1 MLKLNKGDSME
12 EKERALLV
20 GVNINDD
27 EYFFKEVNELRELA
41 KACNMEPVELVVQN
55 LSSINSAFYV
65 GVGKLDEIKDK
76 IKELDIDIVIF
87 NNELTPSQ
95 LKNIEQKLDIAVLD
109 KTALILEIFNIRA
122 KTKEAKLQVEVA
134 RLKYMLPRLVG
145 LHKALGRQGGGSG
158 VSNKGSGEKKIELDR
173 RIIEARISKLNKELE
188 QISKTRETQSKQRE
202 KSSIPLVS
210 MVGYTN
216 AGKSTLLN
224 DFVELSGEDE
234 DKKVF
239 EEDMLFATLETSV
252 RKIKLK
258 DNKEFLL
265 SDTVGFIKS
274 LPHELIK
281 AFRSTL
287 EEVKHADLLLHVIDF
302 SDDDYEE
309 NIRVTENTLKIIGA
323 QDIPVI
329 YVYNKSELKKEKFP
343 VVSDNSIYIS
353 AKNKIG
359 IYELLEL
366 INKTIFKE
374 YKSCCMLIPY
384 DKGSILS
391 YFNEMYYIKNAEY
404 LEEGTKIEFDCSLK
418 DYDKYKEYLIEE

>member
-1 MLKLNKGDSME
+1 ME

-366 INKTIFKE
+366 INKSIFKG

-384 DKGSILS
+384 DKGNILS
-391 YFNEMYYIKNAEY
+391 FFNEMYNIKNTDY

>member
-1 MLKLNKGDSME
+1 ME

-55 LSSINSAFYV
+55 LSCINSAFYV

-158 VSNKGSGEKKIELDR
+158 LSNKGSGEKKIELDR

-329 YVYNKSELKKEKFP
+329 YVYNKSELKKEKLP

-366 INKTIFKE
+366 INKSIFKG

-384 DKGSILS
+384 DKGNILS
-391 YFNEMYYIKNAEY
+391 FFNEMYNIKNTDY

-418 DYDKYKEYLIEE
+418 DYDKYKEYLIE

>member
-1 MLKLNKGDSME
+1 ME

-158 VSNKGSGEKKIELDR
+158 LSNKGSGEKKIELDR
-173 RIIEARISKLNKELE
+173 RIIESRISKLNKELE

-309 NIRVTENTLKIIGA
+309 NIRVTENTLKTIGV

-329 YVYNKSELKKEKFP
+329 YVYNKSELKKEKLP
-343 VVSDNSIYIS
+343 VINDNSIYIS

-359 IYELLEL
+359 IYELLDL
-366 INKTIFKE
+366 INKTIFKG
-374 YKSCCMLIPY
+374 YKRCCMLIPY

-391 YFNEMYYIKNAEY
+391 YFNQMYNINNTEY

>member
-1 MLKLNKGDSME
+1 
-12 EKERALLV
+12 
-20 GVNINDD
+20 
-27 EYFFKEVNELRELA
+27 
-41 KACNMEPVELVVQN
+41 MEPVELVVQN

-145 LHKALGRQGGGSG
+145 LHKALGRQGGGSS

-188 QISKTRETQSKQRE
+188 QISKTRETQSKKRE

-366 INKTIFKE
+366 INKSIFKG

-384 DKGSILS
+384 DKGNILS
-391 YFNEMYYIKNAEY
+391 FFNEMYNIKNTDY

>member
-1 MLKLNKGDSME
+1 ME

-384 DKGSILS
+384 DKGNILS
-391 YFNEMYYIKNAEY
+391 FFNEMYNIKNTDY

>member
-1 MLKLNKGDSME
+1 ME
-12 EKERALLV
+12 KKERALLV

-366 INKTIFKE
+366 INKSIFKG

>member
-1 MLKLNKGDSME
+1 ME

-55 LSSINSAFYV
+55 LSCINSAFYV

-158 VSNKGSGEKKIELDR
+158 LSNKGSGEKKIELDR

-384 DKGSILS
+384 DKGNILS
-391 YFNEMYYIKNAEY
+391 FFNEMYNIKNTDY

>member
-1 MLKLNKGDSME
+1 ME

-76 IKELDIDIVIF
+76 IKDLDIDIVIF

-158 VSNKGSGEKKIELDR
+158 LSNKGSGEKKIELDR
-173 RIIEARISKLNKELE
+173 RIIESRISKLNKELE

-274 LPHELIK
+274 LPHELVK

-309 NIRVTENTLKIIGA
+309 NIRVTENTLKTIGV
-323 QDIPVI
+323 QGIPVI
-329 YVYNKSELKKEKFP
+329 YVYNKSELKKEKLP
-343 VVSDNSIYIS
+343 VINDNSIYIS

-359 IYELLEL
+359 IYELLDL
-366 INKTIFKE
+366 INKTIFKG
-374 YKSCCMLIPY
+374 YKRCCMLIPY

-391 YFNEMYYIKNAEY
+391 YFNQMYNIKNTEY

>member
-158 VSNKGSGEKKIELDR
+158 LSNKGSGEKKIELDR

-384 DKGSILS
+384 DKGNILS
-391 YFNEMYYIKNAEY
+391 FFNEMYNIKNTDY

-418 DYDKYKEYLIEE
+418 DYDKYKEYLIE

>member
-1 MLKLNKGDSME
+1 
-12 EKERALLV
+12 
-20 GVNINDD
+20 
-27 EYFFKEVNELRELA
+27 
-41 KACNMEPVELVVQN
+41 
-55 LSSINSAFYV
+55 
-65 GVGKLDEIKDK
+65 
-76 IKELDIDIVIF
+76 
-87 NNELTPSQ
+87 
-95 LKNIEQKLDIAVLD
+95 
-109 KTALILEIFNIRA
+109 
-122 KTKEAKLQVEVA
+122 
-134 RLKYMLPRLVG
+134 MLPRLVG

-158 VSNKGSGEKKIELDR
+158 LSNKGSGEKKIELDR

-287 EEVKHADLLLHVIDF
+287 EEVKHADILLHVIDF

-309 NIRVTENTLKIIGA
+309 NIRVTENTLKTIGV

-329 YVYNKSELKKEKFP
+329 YVYNKSELKREKLP
-343 VVSDNSIYIS
+343 VINDNSIYIS

-359 IYELLEL
+359 IYELLDL
-366 INKTIFKE
+366 INKTIFKG
-374 YKSCCMLIPY
+374 YKRCCMLIPY

-391 YFNEMYYIKNAEY
+391 YFNQMYNINNTEY

>member
-1 MLKLNKGDSME
+1 ME

-158 VSNKGSGEKKIELDR
+158 LSNKGSGEKKIELDR

-384 DKGSILS
+384 DKGNILS
-391 YFNEMYYIKNAEY
+391 FFNEMYNIKNTDY

>member
-1 MLKLNKGDSME
+1 ME

-158 VSNKGSGEKKIELDR
+158 LSNKGSGEKKIELDR

-329 YVYNKSELKKEKFP
+329 YVYNKSELKKEKLP
-343 VVSDNSIYIS
+343 VINNNSIYIS

-384 DKGSILS
+384 DKGNILS
-391 YFNEMYYIKNAEY
+391 YFNEMYNINNTDY
-404 LEEGTKIEFDCSLK
+404 LEEGTKIEFECSLK

>member
-1 MLKLNKGDSME
+1 ME

-329 YVYNKSELKKEKFP
+329 YVYNKSELKKEKLP
-343 VVSDNSIYIS
+343 VINNNSIYIS

-418 DYDKYKEYLIEE
+418 DYDKYKEYLIE

>member
-1 MLKLNKGDSME
+1 ME

-145 LHKALGRQGGGSG
+145 LHKALGRQGGGSS

-329 YVYNKSELKKEKFP
+329 YVYNKSELKKEKLP
-343 VVSDNSIYIS
+343 VINNNSIYIS

-366 INKTIFKE
+366 INKSIFKG

-384 DKGSILS
+384 DKGNILS
-391 YFNEMYYIKNAEY
+391 FFNEMYNIKNTDY

>member
-1 MLKLNKGDSME
+1 ME

-158 VSNKGSGEKKIELDR
+158 LSNKGSGEKKIELDR

-329 YVYNKSELKKEKFP
+329 YVYNKSELKKEKLP
-343 VVSDNSIYIS
+343 VINNNSIYIS

>member
-158 VSNKGSGEKKIELDR
+158 LSNKGREKKKIELDR

-384 DKGSILS
+384 DKGNILS
-391 YFNEMYYIKNAEY
+391 FFNEMYNIKNTDY

-418 DYDKYKEYLIEE
+418 DYDKYKEYLIE

>member
-1 MLKLNKGDSME
+1 ME

-55 LSSINSAFYV
+55 LNSINSAFYV

-76 IKELDIDIVIF
+76 IKELAIDIVIF

-158 VSNKGSGEKKIELDR
+158 LSNKGSGEKKIELDR

-287 EEVKHADLLLHVIDF
+287 EEVKHADILLHVIDF

-309 NIRVTENTLKIIGA
+309 NIRVTENTLKTIGV

-329 YVYNKSELKKEKFP
+329 YVYNKSELKREKLP
-343 VVSDNSIYIS
+343 VINDNSIYIS

-359 IYELLEL
+359 IYALLDL
-366 INKTIFKE
+366 INKTIFKG
-374 YKSCCMLIPY
+374 YKRCCMLIPY

-391 YFNEMYYIKNAEY
+391 YFNQMYNINNTEY

>member
-1 MLKLNKGDSME
+1 MLKLNKGDNME
-12 EKERALLV
+12 KKERALLV

-55 LSSINSAFYV
+55 LNTINSAYYV

-158 VSNKGSGEKKIELDR
+158 LSNKGSGEKKIELDR

-265 SDTVGFIKS
+265 SDTVGFIK
-274 LPHELIK
+274 
-281 AFRSTL
+281 
-287 EEVKHADLLLHVIDF
+287 
-302 SDDDYEE
+302 
-309 NIRVTENTLKIIGA
+309 
-323 QDIPVI
+323 
-329 YVYNKSELKKEKFP
+329 
-343 VVSDNSIYIS
+343 
-353 AKNKIG
+353 
-359 IYELLEL
+359 
-366 INKTIFKE
+366 
-374 YKSCCMLIPY
+374 
-384 DKGSILS
+384 
-391 YFNEMYYIKNAEY
+391 
-404 LEEGTKIEFDCSLK
+404 
-418 DYDKYKEYLIEE
+418 

>member
-1 MLKLNKGDSME
+1 ME

-55 LSSINSAFYV
+55 LNSINSAFYV

-76 IKELDIDIVIF
+76 IKELAIDIVIF

-158 VSNKGSGEKKIELDR
+158 LSNKGSGEKKIELDR

-287 EEVKHADLLLHVIDF
+287 EEVKHADILLHVIDF

-309 NIRVTENTLKIIGA
+309 NIRVTENTLKTIGV

-329 YVYNKSELKKEKFP
+329 YVYNKSELKREKLP
-343 VVSDNSIYIS
+343 VINDNSIYIS

-359 IYELLEL
+359 IYELLDL
-366 INKTIFKE
+366 INKTIFKG
-374 YKSCCMLIPY
+374 YKRCCMLIPY

-391 YFNEMYYIKNAEY
+391 YFNQMYNINNTEY

>member
-1 MLKLNKGDSME
+1 ME

-158 VSNKGSGEKKIELDR
+158 VSSKGSGEKKIELDR

-366 INKTIFKE
+366 INKSIFKG

>member
-1 MLKLNKGDSME
+1 ME

-366 INKTIFKE
+366 INKSIFKG

-384 DKGSILS
+384 DKGNILS
-391 YFNEMYYIKNAEY
+391 FFNEMYNIKNTDY

-418 DYDKYKEYLIEE
+418 DYDKYKEYLIE

>member
-1 MLKLNKGDSME
+1 ME

-41 KACNMEPVELVVQN
+41 KACNMESVELVVQN
-55 LSSINSAFYV
+55 LNSINSAFYV

-87 NNELTPSQ
+87 NNVLTPSQ

-158 VSNKGSGEKKIELDR
+158 LSNKGSGEKKIELDR

-287 EEVKHADLLLHVIDF
+287 EEVKHADLLLHVIDY

-309 NIRVTENTLKIIGA
+309 NIRVTENTLKTIGV

-329 YVYNKSELKKEKFP
+329 YVYNKSELKKEKLP
-343 VVSDNSIYIS
+343 VINDNSIFIS

-359 IYELLEL
+359 IYELLDL
-366 INKTIFKE
+366 INKTIFKG
-374 YKSCCMLIPY
+374 YKRCCMLIPY

-391 YFNEMYYIKNAEY
+391 YFNQMYNINNTEY

>member
-1 MLKLNKGDSME
+1 MTEN
-12 EKERALLV
+12 
-20 GVNINDD
+20 
-27 EYFFKEVNELRELA
+27 
-41 KACNMEPVELVVQN
+41 C
-55 LSSINSAFYV
+55 
-65 GVGKLDEIKDK
+65 
-76 IKELDIDIVIF
+76 
-87 NNELTPSQ
+87 
-95 LKNIEQKLDIAVLD
+95 
-109 KTALILEIFNIRA
+109 
-122 KTKEAKLQVEVA
+122 
-134 RLKYMLPRLVG
+134 
-145 LHKALGRQGGGSG
+145 
-158 VSNKGSGEKKIELDR
+158 
-173 RIIEARISKLNKELE
+173 
-188 QISKTRETQSKQRE
+188 ETV
-202 KSSIPLVS
+202 IPLLGQPNS
-210 MVGYTN
+210 
-216 AGKSTLLN
+216 GKSTLLN

-366 INKTIFKE
+366 INKSIFKG

-384 DKGSILS
+384 DKGNILS
-391 YFNEMYYIKNAEY
+391 FFNEMYNIKNTDY

>member
-1 MLKLNKGDSME
+1 ME

-158 VSNKGSGEKKIELDR
+158 LSNKGSGEKKIELDR

-366 INKTIFKE
+366 INKSIFKG

-384 DKGSILS
+384 DKGNILS
-391 YFNEMYYIKNAEY
+391 FFNEMYNIKNTDY

-418 DYDKYKEYLIEE
+418 DYDKYKEYLIE